1 MSQFGIWNLQLCLK
15 GALRFI
21 ISWEINS
28 YSAPKCTF
36 SFPQVQLWYMHL
48 CMYLYAFLFNAVLPS
63 PFHCQ
68 RLCLCCYINKM
79 NESKH
84 IIKNENSINQTFY
97 KDYKNN
103 SSLWKQIFLFYIICG
118 IFEGQIERTLPS
130 MKMESALRREG
141 TMVVVSKQS
150 SGLVTEQ

>member
-1 MSQFGIWNLQLCLK
+1 M
-15 GALRFI
+15 RFI
-21 ISWEINS
+21 ISLEIYS
-28 YSAPKCTF
+28 YTAPKCAF
-36 SFPQVQLWYMHL
+36 SFPQVQLRYMHL
-48 CMYLYAFLFNAVLPS
+48 CMYQYAFLFNNAVLPS

-79 NESKH
+79 NEPMH
-84 IIKNENSINQTFY
+84 IIKNENSINLTFN

-118 IFEGQIERTLPS
+118 ILEGQIERTLPS

-141 TMVVVSKQS
+141 TMVVVIKQS